1 MIKIK
6 EEHLIPKLL
15 YKRSKLQEQFVNV
28 NAKTSMVYE
37 TDYIEK
43 NKKANK
49 KLTIWMLFI
58 IIYILILLELF
69 LNDLL
74 TQSIGIVIAS
84 IVGAFIL
91 IFGIYIFILFYRNK
105 KLKDIWDEDI
115 RNDNK
120 ILEEANS
127 YAKEAAILG
136 LQIIVLNENYYE
148 IMKIND
154 PIKQKQIWKKLVYEY
169 VDAINGYYNNAT
181 IDDYLRYYN
190 QWRQNQNEI

>member
-115 RNDNK
+115 KNDNK